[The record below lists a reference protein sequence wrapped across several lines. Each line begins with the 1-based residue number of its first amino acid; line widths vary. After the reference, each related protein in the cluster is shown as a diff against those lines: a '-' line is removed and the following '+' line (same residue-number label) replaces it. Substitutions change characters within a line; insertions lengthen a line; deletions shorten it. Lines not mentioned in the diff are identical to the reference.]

1 MKQTLIAVYAAML
14 GIANIAAVKVV
25 SIAGWEFTAGVV
37 PIAVAYLVSD
47 IAVERYGKETG
58 HKLVWSGVG
67 ALLTVIAVTQ
77 AVVYLPG
84 ESVVNNVFAGSLPIL
99 TASVTTIIVAQHADV
114 WLFASIRERFPYRPT
129 RNIGSTTLSQ
139 LLDTA
144 LFTVLAFSIL
154 PLVFGGT
161 RLPVATMGTI
171 IATEWVIKT
180 GIAVIDT
187 PVFIAATND
196 SN

>member
-1 MKQTLIAVYAAML
+1 
-14 GIANIAAVKVV
+14 
-25 SIAGWEFTAGVV
+25 
-37 PIAVAYLVSD
+37 
-47 IAVERYGKETG
+47 
-58 HKLVWSGVG
+58 VWSGVG

-77 AVVYLPG
+77 GVVYLPG
-84 ESVVNNVFAGSLPIL
+84 ESVVNDVFAGSLPIL
-99 TASVTTIIVAQHADV
+99 IASVTTIIVAQHADV

-161 RLPVATMGTI
+161 RLPVATMATI

-180 GIAVIDT
+180 GIAVMDT

>member
-1 MKQTLIAVYAAML
+1 MRQTLIAVYAAML

-25 SIAGWEFTAGVV
+25 SIGGWEFTAGVV

-47 IAVERYGKETG
+47 IAVERYGKEFG
-58 HKLVWSGVG
+58 HKLVWAGVG

-84 ESVVNNVFAGSLPIL
+84 ESVVNDVFAGSLPIL

-154 PLVFGGT
+154 PLVLGGT
-161 RLPVATMGTI
+161 RLTVATMGTI

-180 GIAVIDT
+180 GIAVADT
-187 PVFIAATND
+187 PVFMAATNER
-196 SN
+196 N